1 MSPPVATDTTVNIES
16 MSPLFELKNG
26 VANGKGTFTEAD
38 VSENYDGDYRFAP
51 IEEAQVSRAMIK
63 RCASVAIFFS
73 ILTLTLD
80 YRYFNQMYERAVS
93 DVVIIGAGSA
103 GLSCAY
109 HLGKTRPDL
118 KITIIEANVA
128 PGGGAW
134 LGGQLMT
141 PMVVRKP
148 ADRFLTE
155 LGVPFEDEG
164 PFVVVKHAA
173 LFTSTILSRV
183 LSMPNVVLMN
193 ATAVEDLIVR
203 GDENGSSQ
211 RIAGVVTN
219 WTLVALH
226 HDSQSCMD
234 PNTITAPVI
243 VSATGHDGPMG
254 AFSAKRLVSA
264 GLLKEL
270 GSMRGLDMNRAEP
283 AIVNGTREVV
293 PGLIM
298 TGMELSEHDGSNR
311 MGPTFGAMMASGIRA
326 AKEAIRSLDSHTIVN
341 GRVIA

>member
-1 MSPPVATDTTVNIES
+1 VNTPLPTMAPPVALDS
-16 MSPLFELKNG
+16 APLQDLLSLKNG
-26 VANGKGTFTEAD
+26 VNGQAAKASAAD
-38 VSENYDGDYRFAP
+38 VNEDYAGDYRFAP

-63 RCASVAIFFS
+63 R
-73 ILTLTLD
+73 
-80 YRYFNQMYERAVS
+80 YFNTMYDRAIS
-93 DVVIIGAGSA
+93 DVVIVGAGSA

-164 PFVVVKHAA
+164 NFVVVKHAA
-173 LFTSTILSRV
+173 LFTSTV
-183 LSMPNVVLMN
+183 LSKVLAMPNVVMMN
-193 ATAVEDLIVR
+193 ATAVEDLIIR
-203 GDENGSSQ
+203 PDFEGKQ
-211 RIAGVVTN
+211 RVAGVVTN
-219 WTLVALH
+219 WTLVSLN
-226 HDSQSCMD
+226 HDTQSCMD
-234 PNTITAPVI
+234 PNVITAPVI

-254 AFSAKRLVSA
+254 AFCAKRLVSA

-270 GSMRGLDMNRAEP
+270 GNMRCLDMNRAEP

-293 PGLIM
+293 PGLLL

-311 MGPTFGAMMASGIRA
+311 MGPTFGAMMASGIKA
-326 AKEAIRSLDSHTIVN
+326 AKETMRILDSAQIVD
-341 GRVIA
+341 GKIVG

>member
-1 MSPPVATDTTVNIES
+1 MSTVTQVIQELFDTKLTLK
-16 MSPLFELKNG
+16 SPTLSNG
-26 VANGKGTFTEAD
+26 SHPEAQ
-38 VSENYDGDYRFAP
+38 ENYEGDYQFAP
-51 IEEAQVSRAMIK
+51 IEEAEVSRAMIK
-63 RCASVAIFFS
+63 R
-73 ILTLTLD
+73 
-80 YRYFNQMYERAVS
+80 YFANMYERAVS

-109 HLGKTRPDL
+109 HLATRRPDL
-118 KITIIEANVA
+118 KITILEANVA

-164 PFVVVKHAA
+164 NFVVVKHAA
-173 LFTSTILSRV
+173 LFTSTILSKV
-183 LSMPNVVLMN
+183 LMLPNVVMMN

-203 GDENGSSQ
+203 EDYQGRQ
-211 RIAGVVTN
+211 RVAGVVTN
-219 WTLVALH
+219 WTLVALN
-226 HDSQSCMD
+226 HDTQSCMD
-234 PNTITAPVI
+234 PNTITAPVTI
-243 VSATGHDGPMG
+243 TATGHDGPMG

-270 GSMRGLDMNRAEP
+270 GNMRGLDMNRAEP

-311 MGPTFGAMMASGIRA
+311 MGPTFGAMLASGIKA
-326 AKEAIRSLDSHTIVN
+326 AKEAMRVFDSHRIVN
-341 GRVIA
+341 GKVIG

>member
-1 MSPPVATDTTVNIES
+1 MTPPIATSPTYEDTTSILSSIKSGLGANI
-16 MSPLFELKNG
+16 K
-26 VANGKGTFTEAD
+26 VAPEVAEDYEGK
-38 VSENYDGDYRFAP
+38 YQFAP

-63 RCASVAIFFS
+63 R
-73 ILTLTLD
+73 
-80 YRYFNQMYERAVS
+80 YFNTMYERVVS
-93 DVVIIGAGSA
+93 DVVIVGAGSA

-109 HLGKTRPDL
+109 HLAKSRPDL
-118 KITIIEANVA
+118 KITILEANVA

-155 LGVPFEDEG
+155 LGIPFDDEG
-164 PFVVVKHAA
+164 NFVVVKHAA

-183 LSMPNVVLMN
+183 LMMPNVVLMN
-193 ATAVEDLIVR
+193 ATAVEDLIIR
-203 GDENGSSQ
+203 EDYQGRQ
-211 RIAGVVTN
+211 RISGVVTN
-219 WTLVALH
+219 WTLVALN
-226 HDSQSCMD
+226 HDTQSCMD
-234 PNTITAPVI
+234 PNTITAPIVI
-243 VSATGHDGPMG
+243 SATGHDGPMG

-270 GSMRGLDMNRAEP
+270 GNMRGLDMNRAEP
-283 AIVNGTREVV
+283 AIVNGTREVS

-311 MGPTFGAMMASGIRA
+311 MGPTFGAMMASGIKA
-326 AKEAIRSLDSHTIVN
+326 AKEAIRALDSHQIVD
-341 GRVIA
+341 GKVVA